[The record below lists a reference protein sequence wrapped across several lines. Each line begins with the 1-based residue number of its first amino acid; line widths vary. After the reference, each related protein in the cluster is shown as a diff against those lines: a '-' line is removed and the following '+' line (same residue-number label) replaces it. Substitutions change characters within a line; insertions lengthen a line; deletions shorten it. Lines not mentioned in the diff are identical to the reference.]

1 MLLYDQLTAVGTKRC
16 EPLMLRSIPM
26 PESVAIRGVP
36 KGHVML
42 FGHYPLS
49 PFCQQPAPIS
59 IDEQLIHFAI
69 MVKLLDF
76 TTAR

>member
-1 MLLYDQLTAVGTKRC
+1 
-16 EPLMLRSIPM
+16 M